1 MGDSALSVRI
11 VVKTDARKEYIRENT
26 KGGLDIAV
34 QEPAQDNRANER
46 ICQLIAVYYHVPQK
60 AVKIVAGHHRSHK
73 SVKVGL

>member
-1 MGDSALSVRI
+1 ML
-11 VVKTDARKEYIRENT
+11 EQ
-26 KGGLDIAV
+26 IAK
-34 QEPAQDNRANER
+34 DNRANER